1 MFPLYS
7 PWKHQVWATRAVA
20 LDISKAFDTVL
31 HAGLFHKF
39 KYYGISG
46 QIFGFLSSF
55 LSNKQFWRVLDG
67 NFPQEYS
74 VNTGVSQLSIL
85 GPTLFLL

>member
-7 PWKHQVWATRAVA
+7 PWKHQDWATRAVA

-31 HAGLFHKF
+31 HGGLFHKF

-55 LSNKQFWRVLDG
+55 LS
-67 NFPQEYS
+67 
-74 VNTGVSQLSIL
+74 
-85 GPTLFLL
+85 